1 MYEFKRKG
9 SIINISELDFLNNIN
24 SERELINYNLIN
36 PIEIY
41 DFFKE
46 NNDMESLIIETLG
59 LIKKYF
65 PNSKNYLEYVDDP
78 EYENLSSLVIYVI
91 NKGKS
96 FEENHEIYKLFLND
110 FYNLREFYPQ
120 IWKNIVILVK
130 SNEEY
135 CRKLLDSYNH

>member
-120 IWKNIVILVK
+120 IWKN
-130 SNEEY
+130 
-135 CRKLLDSYNH
+135 CGKLLKNWKKGV